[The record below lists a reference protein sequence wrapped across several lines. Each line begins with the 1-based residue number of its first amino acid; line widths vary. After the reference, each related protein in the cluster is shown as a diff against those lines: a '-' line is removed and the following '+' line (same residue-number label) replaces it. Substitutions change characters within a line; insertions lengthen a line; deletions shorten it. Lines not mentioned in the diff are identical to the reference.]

1 MPLKITA
8 GPVVLLTSKNDQ
20 KKVFILG
27 HFLVTLALLPP
38 GLVASQ
44 VSGVSAHLFSSESQG
59 ASLTSGE
66 YEL

>member
-38 GLVASQ
+38 GLVASL
-44 VSGVSAHLFSSESQG
+44 VSGVSGFLRPCDFDIG
-59 ASLTSGE
+59 ATFLKVA
-66 YEL
+66 L

>member
-27 HFLVTLALLPP
+27 HFLVTLALLQPR
-38 GLVASQ
+38 LVDSQ
-44 VSGVSAHLFSSESQG
+44 VSGVSAHLLSSESQG